1 MGTRIYNAGAGV
13 LLLLLCGAQFT
24 GWALADYDTVPD
36 VPRTVRD
43 NPGVYRSHY
52 GVYYHARYGGK

>member
-1 MGTRIYNAGAGV
+1 MARIYSLFGGSLFV
-13 LLLLLCGAQFT
+13 MLLGAQFT
-24 GWALADYDTVPD
+24 GWCLAEYDTVPD

-52 GVYYHARYGGK
+52 SYYYARVGGK